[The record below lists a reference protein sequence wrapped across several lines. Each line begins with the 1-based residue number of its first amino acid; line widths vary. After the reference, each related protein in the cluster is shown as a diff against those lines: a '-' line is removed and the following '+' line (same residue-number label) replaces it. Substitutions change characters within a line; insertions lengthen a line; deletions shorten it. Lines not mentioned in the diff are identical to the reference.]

1 MKKYKRY
8 CVALNDKENE
18 KFNQVKIKGFG
29 IKKIFMYGLDTVE
42 ETQGDG
48 INKSG
53 IMKNIEE
60 TE

>member
-18 KFNQVKIKGFG
+18 KFNVIKGKGFG
-29 IKKIFMYGLDTVE
+29 IKKIFMHGLDTVE

-48 INKSG
+48 VNKSG
-53 IMKNIEE
+53 IMKNFEE
-60 TE
+60 E